1 MSDAVKSSLRIVG
14 SIVRLYI
21 FPNGQRL
28 SVVAVSTARFQEVD
42 CVPVLQPKEG
52 ICDGF
57 ARGYVSTSPF

>member
-28 SVVAVSTARFQEVD
+28 SVVAVSTARFQ
-42 CVPVLQPKEG
+42 
-52 ICDGF
+52 
-57 ARGYVSTSPF
+57 VSKNRTCETGGRVTI